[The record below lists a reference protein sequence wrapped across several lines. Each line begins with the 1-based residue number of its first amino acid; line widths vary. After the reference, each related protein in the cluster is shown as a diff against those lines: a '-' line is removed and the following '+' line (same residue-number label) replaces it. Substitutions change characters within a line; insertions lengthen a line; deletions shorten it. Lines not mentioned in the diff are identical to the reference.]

1 MLLGF
6 LAAAGPHCYV
16 AIFAL
21 HMVRFFFFFSWD
33 KQVWISESCWH
44 NMLQAA
50 SLYSI
55 KSILILDSEGARI
68 AAKYYTSGT
77 A

>member
-1 MLLGF
+1 LVFSPRQDHIATWPF
-6 LAAAGPHCYV
+6 LHYIWYV
-16 AIFAL
+16 
-21 HMVRFFFFFSWD
+21 FFFFHGTS
-33 KQVWISESCWH
+33 KVWISESCWH